1 MEMLEDLEK
10 KAKELQFTISNKN
23 MLRRDALRRE
33 RDLERAKLK
42 STQVDTDDEPDT
54 QASSSTSGAG
64 YLQQGVR
71 QLVDFFGNVTQQN
84 QPTQEV
90 RRRRVTG
97 KTPPPRKK

>member
-1 MEMLEDLEK
+1 
-10 KAKELQFTISNKN
+10 

-42 STQVDTDDEPDT
+42 STKDDTDDEPDP

-71 QLVDFFGNVTQQN
+71 QLVDFFGNQQN

-97 KTPPPRKK
+97 KTPPPKKNKK